1 MKQKRTE
8 VECQRMWL
16 NYVHPK
22 INKAR
27 FSREEDEDLR
37 EIVNRFA
44 SDRFKFLYFIEN
56 ILSWCRN
63 KGLDWVRIAQ
73 ELGTNRTAFQCIQ
86 RYQTKLNPTSTVK

>member
-16 NYVHPK
+16 NYVHPN

-44 SDRFKFLYFIEN
+44 SDTFKIFE
-56 ILSWCRN
+56 ILL
-63 KGLDWVRIAQ
+63 KIFD
-73 ELGTNRTAFQCIQ
+73 LGAETRAWIG
-86 RYQTKLNPTSTVK
+86 